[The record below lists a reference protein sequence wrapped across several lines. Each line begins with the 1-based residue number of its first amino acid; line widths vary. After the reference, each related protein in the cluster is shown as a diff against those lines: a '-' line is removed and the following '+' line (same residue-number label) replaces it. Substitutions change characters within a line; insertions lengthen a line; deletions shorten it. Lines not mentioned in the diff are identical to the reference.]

1 MCPVANDLDKGDAL
15 PDGDEVARYCTP
27 NRYDPVKGEPS
38 HLAFMRRPKERDPS
52 VNRLESFVCCSRT
65 DAVDCVRQEVE
76 KHLKIG
82 LGGRFVIFNV
92 KRAKIVAKKEGFD
105 INVVYDPIL
114 PDQLSH
120 SLITNF
126 PKDNN
131 AEVRVATAIKRLIA
145 NTDIYPAKL

>member
-15 PDGDEVARYCTP
+15 PDGDVVARYCTP
-27 NRYDPVKGEPS
+27 SRYDPVKGEPS
-38 HLAFMRRPKERDPS
+38 HLAFMRRPKEKDPS

-82 LGGRFVIFNV
+82 LGGRFVVFNV